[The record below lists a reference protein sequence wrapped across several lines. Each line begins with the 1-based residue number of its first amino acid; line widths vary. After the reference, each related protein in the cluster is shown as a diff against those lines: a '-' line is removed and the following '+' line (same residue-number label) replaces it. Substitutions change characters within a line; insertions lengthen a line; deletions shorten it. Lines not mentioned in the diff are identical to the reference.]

1 MDSNRILTTGTGALI
16 GGGLLFGIS
25 KGFKANT
32 GFLVTF
38 TVIGVAIGGLVGYAR

>member
-1 MDSNRILTTGTGALI
+1 MKDSRIWTTPLGAVV

-32 GFLVTF
+32 GFLITF
-38 TVIGVAIGGLVGYAR
+38 TIIGATVGGLAGFAR